1 MSTYNHTH
9 SAVLTFLLPSLS
21 GPGGPGLLTILGLT
35 YSTTLLGNGM
45 MLLTICANTYLHQPQ
60 FLLLALLATT
70 DLGLALSML
79 PTILDALWL
88 PVPTISRDV
97 CLLQMC
103 CLYAVS
109 SGQSSVLLAMAL
121 DRWLAVCH
129 PLYYLV
135 FFTPSHLAWT
145 SLAFILRITIPL
157 LPTPLLMP
165 SCSALNLSLPFC
177 FPTEVLQLSCGE
189 LGWTYP
195 AVSMITTASI
205 DIVLITIS
213 YCLVCWE
220 VTKRISP
227 VGQRKALR
235 TFTAHL
241 CAFLAFYG
249 PLFASALFPG
259 LLPGSLASLGLLAS
273 PALHPLVY
281 GIQSHQLRRGLLD
294 VFGCPSNPKVTP
306 TQRGP
311 ITRAHFLR
319 RIRTQVLNGS

>member
-1 MSTYNHTH
+1 MSTHNHTH
-9 SAVLTFLLPSLS
+9 SGVLTFLLPSLP

-35 YSTTLLGNGM
+35 YGTTLLGNGL

-79 PTILDALWL
+79 PTILDALWV

-129 PLYYLV
+129 PLYYLA
-135 FFTPSHLAWT
+135 FFTPNHLAWT
-145 SLAFILRITIPL
+145 SLAFILRAIITL
-157 LPTPLLMP
+157 LPTPWLIP
-165 SCSALNLSLPFC
+165 SCSVHNLSLPFC
-177 FPTEVLQLSCGE
+177 FPTEVLQLSCGG
-189 LGWTYP
+189 LSWTYP
-195 AVSMITTASI
+195 AVSMLTTASL
-205 DIVLITIS
+205 DIVFITIS
-213 YCLVCWE
+213 YCLVFWE
-220 VTKRISP
+220 VMKRISP

-241 CAFLAFYG
+241 CALLAFYG
-249 PLFASALFPG
+249 PLFASSLFPG
-259 LLPGSLASLGLLAS
+259 SLPGSLSSLALLAS

-294 VFGCPSNPKVTP
+294 VLGCLSTSRVAPVPK
-306 TQRGP
+306 GP
-311 ITRAHFLR
+311 HH
-319 RIRTQVLNGS
+319 

>member
-1 MSTYNHTH
+1 MSTHNHTR
-9 SAVLTFLLPSLS
+9 SDVMTFLLPSLP

-35 YSTTLLGNGM
+35 YSTTFLGNGLI
-45 MLLTICANTYLHQPQ
+45 LLTICANTYLHQPQ

-103 CLYAVS
+103 CLYAVF

-129 PLYYLV
+129 PLYYLA
-135 FFTPSHLAWT
+135 FFTPSRLAWT
-145 SLAFILRITIPL
+145 SLAFILRATIPL
-157 LPTPLLMP
+157 LPTPFLIS
-165 SCSALNLSLPFC
+165 SCSAHSLSFPFC
-177 FPTEVLQLSCGE
+177 FPTEVLHFSCGG
-189 LGWTYP
+189 LGWTY
-195 AVSMITTASI
+195 AAASMLATASM

-213 YCLVCWE
+213 YCLVFWQ
-220 VTKRISP
+220 VMKRISP
-227 VGQRKALR
+227 VGQHKALK

-241 CAFLAFYG
+241 CALLAFYA
-249 PLFASALFPG
+249 PLFTSALFPDS
-259 LLPGSLASLGLLAS
+259 LLGSLASLGLLAS

-281 GIQSHQLRRGLLD
+281 GIQSNQLRCGLLG
-294 VFGCPSNPKVTP
+294 VLGCPSTSRVAPSPK
-306 TQRGP
+306 GP
-311 ITRAHFLR
+311 HP
-319 RIRTQVLNGS
+319 